1 MKNARL
7 PVANVV
13 WLKKDLRLF
22 DHSSLYNASKQDGPT
37 IAIAPFEKKL
47 WNSTE
52 YGQQHQIFFSTAV
65 LELSRLLQKRFVKVF
80 TGTENMIILLTQLK
94 IQLGNFRLFSH
105 QETGDWASYKRDL
118 AVKKWCDL
126 ENIEWIEYRQNNVIR
141 NLRDRNTW
149 SSHWRKF
156 MSKECFPEPYF
167 KANLHDMRGLTF
179 KPPLYDISDFD
190 HRKLC
195 KLFGIDLFHLD
206 DVSKQLPRSVK
217 KTSTKLLE
225 SFLINRST
233 NYSKEMSSPL
243 TAEYS
248 CSRISPFLT
257 WGILSIRD
265 VYQQLLSAEYNI
277 KNTAASVSNKSHRAG
292 LSSFKKRLHWR
303 CHFIQKLEAEPEIE
317 FRNLHPSMNAVRNE
331 GCLTDHELEKLEAW
345 KDCKTGVPFV
355 DACMN
360 YLRINGWINFR
371 MRAMLVSFVSHNLW
385 IHWRHSGSHLA
396 NLFLDYEPG
405 IHWPQIQMQSGTTGI
420 NTVRIYNPD
429 KQMTDH
435 DPEAIFTK
443 KWDPNF
449 GKSLLNPIVDIKK
462 TSNIAKSMI
471 YEKRTAKNFKSISK
485 VVFKKHGSRKNKII
499 SNKPKIPK
507 NLKNEGPQQ
516 LKFFPD

>member
-179 KPPLYDISDFD
+179 KPPLYDIRDFD
-190 HRKLC
+190 HRKL
-195 KLFGIDLFHLD
+195 
-206 DVSKQLPRSVK
+206 
-217 KTSTKLLE
+217 
-225 SFLINRST
+225 
-233 NYSKEMSSPL
+233 
-243 TAEYS
+243 
-248 CSRISPFLT
+248 
-257 WGILSIRD
+257 
-265 VYQQLLSAEYNI
+265 
-277 KNTAASVSNKSHRAG
+277 
-292 LSSFKKRLHWR
+292 
-303 CHFIQKLEAEPEIE
+303 
-317 FRNLHPSMNAVRNE
+317 
-331 GCLTDHELEKLEAW
+331 
-345 KDCKTGVPFV
+345 
-355 DACMN
+355 
-360 YLRINGWINFR
+360 
-371 MRAMLVSFVSHNLW
+371 
-385 IHWRHSGSHLA
+385 
-396 NLFLDYEPG
+396 
-405 IHWPQIQMQSGTTGI
+405 
-420 NTVRIYNPD
+420 
-429 KQMTDH
+429 
-435 DPEAIFTK
+435 
-443 KWDPNF
+443 
-449 GKSLLNPIVDIKK
+449 
-462 TSNIAKSMI
+462 
-471 YEKRTAKNFKSISK
+471 
-485 VVFKKHGSRKNKII
+485 
-499 SNKPKIPK
+499 
-507 NLKNEGPQQ
+507 
-516 LKFFPD
+516 